1 MRQLRSGSGGILTR
15 MPDKPGESASPTG
28 DEIQQAIRDYIAAA
42 AAEGARAAARGLM
55 DAVQVPLDEVLGT
68 LAQLGPKDVAAR
80 GPVGLASMGVAGN
93 GVVVYGETARAVA
106 SASAGA
112 VIVTVSPQEVS
123 TAINEIST
131 IGETQVN
138 KLSGR
143 LPLKWSRRETIFVA
157 VLFIFDVYL
166 LLPSGTR
173 EYLLEF
179 GNLIQAVAAII
190 ELLGKR

>member
-15 MPDKPGESASPTG
+15 MPDKPGESAAPTG

-42 AAEGARAAARGLM
+42 AAEGARAAARRLM